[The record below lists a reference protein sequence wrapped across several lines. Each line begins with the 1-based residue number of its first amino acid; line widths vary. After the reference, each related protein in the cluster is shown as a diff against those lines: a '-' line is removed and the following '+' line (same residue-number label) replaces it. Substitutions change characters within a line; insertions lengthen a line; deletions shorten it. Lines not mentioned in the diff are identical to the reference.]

1 MTHNSDVLNAVE
13 AADFLGAHVETIRR
27 LARKGRIPS
36 FKIGKDWRF
45 RKEDL
50 LQWAETHHLRSQP
63 PTILVVDDDD
73 SVRNLVRQVLE
84 KKGYDVCEAADGI
97 EGLGVFNRENVF
109 LILLDLEM
117 PEMNG
122 AEFLTRLRHFNKDV
136 PVVLITG
143 FPDSQLIM
151 DAMQQ
156 SPVMLLPKPIEKEL
170 LLRVVDVFLKKPA

>member
-1 MTHNSDVLNAVE
+1 MANNSHILNAGE

-27 LARKGRIPS
+27 LARKGNIPS

-63 PTILVVDDDD
+63 PTILIVDDDD
-73 SVRNLVRQVLE
+73 SIRDMARQILE
-84 KKGYDVCEAADGI
+84 KQGYYVFEAADGI
-97 EGLGVFNRENVF
+97 EGLSVLNRENVF

-117 PEMNG
+117 PVMNG
-122 AEFLTRLRHFNKDV
+122 AEFLSRLRHRNKEV
-136 PVVLITG
+136 PVILITG
-143 FPDSQLIM
+143 FPDSQRIM